1 MLLPPTGG
9 GRQVLVRLSPHFSR
23 GKSAPGSRTI
33 CRQGTTAGGGL
44 NRDRATRFG
53 ELRLFAA
60 SAARQ
65 SFARPSPGFSLAVT
79 LLLLAALVASPA
91 AAASEP
97 QHLVDTGLYADFAT
111 KAIASD
117 VHPFSPQYPLWSD
130 GATKRRWIRLPKGSR
145 IDAHNPDAWVFPVGT
160 RFWKEFAFDR
170 RVETRLI
177 ERGKNGE
184 WLFATYRWNE
194 DGSDAVLVPEKGARR
209 VAESRPGVPYDLP
222 GVVECRACHASGLAT
237 ILGFSALQLS
247 SDRDPNALHAI
258 PPDPGSL
265 DLDELQ
271 RRGWIRGLPK
281 ALAAN
286 PPRVRASSPT
296 ERTALG
302 YLHANCSNC
311 HNSQSL
317 IADLGLSFVVR
328 ADGTPEALA
337 TAVGKPS
344 HYHPTGTTIERTI
357 VPGDPDASLV
367 ITRISNRGN
376 ARQMPPIDSHL
387 ADADAIA
394 LLGRW
399 IRDLGAP
406 PTAESDPSNA
416 TSSAPPSGKS
426 RGEEP

>member
-1 MLLPPTGG
+1 MNL
-9 GRQVLVRLSPHFSR
+9 
-23 GKSAPGSRTI
+23 
-33 CRQGTTAGGGL
+33 
-44 NRDRATRFG
+44 DRATRLG
-53 ELRLFAA
+53 WLRFFAA
-60 SAARQ
+60 FAAKRVFCRG
-65 SFARPSPGFSLAVT
+65 SFVFRSPAPIF
-79 LLLLAALVASPA
+79 LLAALVASPA
-91 AAASEP
+91 AAGSAP
-97 QHLVDTGLYADFAT
+97 QHLADTGLYADFAT

-130 GATKRRWIRLPKGSR
+130 SATKRRWIRLPKGSR
-145 IDAHNPDAWVFPVGT
+145 IDASNPDAWIFPAGT
-160 RFWKEFAFDR
+160 RFWKEFAFER
-170 RVETRLI
+170 RVETRMI
-177 ERGKNGE
+177 ERQSNGE

-247 SDRDPNALHAI
+247 SDRDPNALHAL

-265 DLDELQ
+265 DLDELL
-271 RRGWIRGLPK
+271 RRGWIKGLPK
-281 ALAAN
+281 ALTAH

-337 TAVGKPS
+337 TAVGRPS
-344 HYHPTGTTIERTI
+344 HYHPTGTTIERHI

-376 ARQMPPIDSHL
+376 VRQMPPIDSHL

-399 IRDLGAP
+399 IRELGTQPA
-406 PTAESDPSNA
+406 AESGPSNA
-416 TSSAPPSGKS
+416 TSSAPSSGKS
-426 RGEEP
+426 PGGEP